1 MRRHRCYPLVVF
13 EQAAEDNGWRLK
25 EDRGEYRSVWIKV
38 VPQVGR
44 LVITRHS
51 NGRLQVQ
58 GVPVNSKENRKA
70 QAIIH
75 EQLWDGRRDVIAG
88 IVKERDI
95 PFTEAEAIFEER
107 WQDSKEP
114 SQQLRIDSTNG

>member
-1 MRRHRCYPLVVF
+1 M
-13 EQAAEDNGWRLK
+13 
-25 EDRGEYRSVWIKV
+25 WIKV